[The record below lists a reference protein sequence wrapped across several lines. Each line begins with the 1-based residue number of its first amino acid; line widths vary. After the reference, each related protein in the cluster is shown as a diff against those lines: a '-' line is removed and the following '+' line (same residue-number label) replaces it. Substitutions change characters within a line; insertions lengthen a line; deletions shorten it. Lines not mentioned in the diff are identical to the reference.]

1 MADVTVKQ
9 IDEAYANIMREFQQ
23 QRAQL
28 LQRVQLSKEDMRQ

>member
-9 IDEAYANIMREFQQ
+9 IDDAYANIMREFQQ
-23 QRAQL
+23 QRSQL